1 MKALIMYEIKNQT
14 KIQNLKKSIQNQ
26 KLNLG
31 NINRKK
37 SRTINY

>member
-31 NINRKK
+31 NINKKK